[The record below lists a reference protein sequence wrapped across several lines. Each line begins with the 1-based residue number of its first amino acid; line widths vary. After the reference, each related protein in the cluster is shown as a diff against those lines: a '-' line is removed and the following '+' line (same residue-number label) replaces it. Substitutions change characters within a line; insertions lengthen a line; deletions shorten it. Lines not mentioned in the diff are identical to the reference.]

1 MRLLARFA
9 YILTLGEVDLMPV
22 VTEWLGA
29 VLEELDFQ
37 NEAKNQSLG
46 WAEAFF
52 ERNRPFSAPFQGCV
66 AEMN

>member
-1 MRLLARFA
+1 MVIIETNQLSAVLRLAEDVAYMRLLARFA

-37 NEAKNQSLG
+37 NEAKNQ
-46 WAEAFF
+46 
-52 ERNRPFSAPFQGCV
+52 RPGRPD
-66 AEMN
+66 